1 MAVNQNPGPVGQVPE
16 FLGVMDLDSPK
27 YGNNDRFHV
36 KHIEFSS
43 WDSIPQTWWRTTARP
58 HLTNTQI
65 PSSCRQGC
73 SLSFFHKLIACSEYR
88 WGAPSGKR
96 GMEARC

>member
-27 YGNNDRFHV
+27 YGNNDGFHV

-43 WDSIPQTWWRTTARP
+43 WDSIPQTWSRTTARP
-58 HLTNTQI
+58 HLTNY
-65 PSSCRQGC
+65 PDSFK
-73 SLSFFHKLIACSEYR
+73 LS
-88 WGAPSGKR
+88 P
-96 GMEARC
+96 GMFTEFLPQAHRLQ